1 MVQCVL
7 QQYVPHLKTVGEIM
21 ARGGVNKA
29 VVQAA
34 RLAILAR
41 GENPSIDAVRIEMG
55 NTGSKTT
62 IHRYLKE
69 LGDVALPVEAEP
81 SAPIDDELLAL
92 VSRLAERLKEQA
104 QEPIDQAR
112 EQFEKQRKALEI
124 QLAEAE
130 EANTELHQQYEIQS
144 LALTQESEAL
154 QETRATLQTEQTRNA
169 GLNQALADF
178 ELRLQDKDE
187 QIRSL
192 EEKHLHAREAL
203 EHYRNAVKEQREQ
216 EHSRHESQVQQLQME
231 VRQAQQSALVRQDEI
246 TQLHRDNERL
256 LTENRGTLRELSLM
270 QEQLKQSNSRQ
281 DQLLEQTTRVDGER
295 TLLQERLR
303 VALLESQ
310 SLKQNVDDQSQLN
323 KSLEIELAKTQSELE
338 ESVRLAAAIATAPD
352 TTKDD

>member
-1 MVQCVL
+1 
-7 QQYVPHLKTVGEIM
+7 M
-21 ARGGVNKA
+21 ARGGVNKV

-69 LGDVALPVEAEP
+69 LDDGIERAEAP
-81 SAPIDDELLAL
+81 PAPIDDELAGL
-92 VSRLAERLKEQA
+92 VSRLAQRLKEQA

-112 EQFEKQRKALEI
+112 EQFEQQRKELETRL
-124 QLAEAE
+124 QAADQ
-130 EANTELHQQYEIQS
+130 ANTQLQEHYEVQS

-154 QETRATLQTEQTRNA
+154 QDTRTLLQTEQTRNA

-192 EEKHLHAREAL
+192 EEKHLHARDAL
-203 EHYRNAVKEQREQ
+203 EHYRNAVKDQREQ
-216 EHSRHESQVQQLQME
+216 EQRRHEGQVQQIQME
-231 VRQAQQSALVRQDEI
+231 LRQAQQSAMVRQDEI

-270 QEQLKQSNSRQ
+270 QDQLKQSNSRQ
-281 DQLLEQTTRVDGER
+281 DQLLEQATRVDSER

-310 SLKQNVDDQSQLN
+310 SLKQSVDEQSQIN
-323 KSLEIELAKTQSELE
+323 QSLEIELTKAQADLA
-338 ESVRLAAAIATAPD
+338 ESVRLAAVAKTVPDAP
-352 TTKDD
+352 KDA

>member
-1 MVQCVL
+1 
-7 QQYVPHLKTVGEIM
+7 M

-69 LGDVALPVEAEP
+69 LGEGTQPAETEAPE
-81 SAPIDDELLAL
+81 PIDDELMAL
-92 VSRLAERLKEQA
+92 VARLAQRLKEQA

-112 EQFEKQRKALEI
+112 EQFEQQRKDLETRL
-124 QLAEAE
+124 QQAEQ
-130 EANTELHQQYEIQS
+130 ANTQLQQHYELQS
-144 LALTQESEAL
+144 LALAQESEAL
-154 QETRATLQTEQTRNA
+154 HSTRAMLQTEQNRNA

-192 EEKHLHAREAL
+192 EEKHLHARDAL

-231 VRQAQQSALVRQDEI
+231 LRQAQQSALVRQDEI

-256 LTENRGTLRELSLM
+256 LTENRGTLRELSLL

-281 DQLLEQTTRVDGER
+281 DQLLEQANRVDGER

-310 SLKQNVDDQSQLN
+310 SLKQNVDEQLLIN
-323 KSLEIELAKTQSELE
+323 KALENQLIKAQAERE
-338 ESVRLAAAIATAPD
+338 ESERLAAAVATAPD
-352 TTKDD
+352 TAKED

>member
-1 MVQCVL
+1 
-7 QQYVPHLKTVGEIM
+7 M

-69 LGDVALPVEAEP
+69 LDDSTPREEAEP
-81 SAPIDDELLAL
+81 VEPINDELLAL
-92 VSRLAERLKEQA
+92 VVRLAQRLKEQA

-112 EQFEKQRKALEI
+112 EQFEQQRKTLET
-124 QLAEAE
+124 QLKAAE
-130 EANTELHQQYEIQS
+130 EANTELNQQYEFQS

-154 QETRATLQTEQTRNA
+154 QETRAMLQTEQTRNA

-216 EHSRHESQVQQLQME
+216 EHSRHEGQVQQLQME

-256 LTENRGTLRELSLM
+256 LTENRGTLRELSSL
-270 QEQLKQSNSRQ
+270 QEQLKQSNNRQ

-310 SLKQNVDDQSQLN
+310 SLKQNVEEQSQIN
-323 KSLEIELAKTQSELE
+323 KSLEIQLTKTQAELE
-338 ESVRLAAAIATAPD
+338 ESVRLAAVIATAPD
-352 TTKDD
+352 TTKDA

>member
-1 MVQCVL
+1 
-7 QQYVPHLKTVGEIM
+7 M

-69 LGDVALPVEAEP
+69 LDDGAERADVPPE
-81 SAPIDDELLAL
+81 PIDDELAGL
-92 VSRLAERLKEQA
+92 VSRLAQRLKEQA

-112 EQFEKQRKALEI
+112 EQFDQQKKQLDT
-124 QLAEAE
+124 QLYEARQ
-130 EANTELHQQYEIQS
+130 ANTQLQQQYEIQS

-154 QETRATLQTEQTRNA
+154 QETRAMLQTEQTRNA

-192 EEKHLHAREAL
+192 EEKHLHARDAL
-203 EHYRNAVKEQREQ
+203 EHYRNAVKDQREQ
-216 EHSRHESQVQQLQME
+216 EQRRHEGQVQQIQME
-231 VRQAQQSALVRQDEI
+231 LRQAQQSALVRQDEI

-256 LTENRGTLRELSLM
+256 LTENRGTLRELSLL
-270 QEQLKQSNSRQ
+270 QDQLKQTNARQ
-281 DQLLEQTTRVDGER
+281 DQLLEQVNRIDSER

-303 VALLESQ
+303 AALLESQ
-310 SLKQNVDDQSQLN
+310 SLKQSVDEQSQIN
-323 KSLEIELAKTQSELE
+323 KALEIELLKTQASLD
-338 ESVRLAAAIATAPD
+338 ESVRLAAVIATAPD
-352 TTKDD
+352 ASEPQKDD

>member
-1 MVQCVL
+1 
-7 QQYVPHLKTVGEIM
+7 M

-69 LGDVALPVEAEP
+69 LDDRVEPVEAP
-81 SAPIDDELLAL
+81 SEPIDDELMAL
-92 VSRLAERLKEQA
+92 VARLAQRLKEQA

-112 EQFEKQRKALEI
+112 TQYEDQRKALDN
-124 QLAEAE
+124 QLSEAQ
-130 EANTELHQQYEIQS
+130 EANSELHQQYEFQS

-154 QETRATLQTEQTRNA
+154 QETRAMLQTEQTRNA

-178 ELRLQDKDE
+178 ELRLKDKDE

-192 EEKHLHAREAL
+192 EEKHLHTRDAL

-216 EHSRHESQVQQLQME
+216 EMSRHEGQVQQLQME
-231 VRQAQQSALVRQDEI
+231 LRQAQQSALVRQDEI

-256 LTENRGTLRELSLM
+256 LTENRGTLRELSLL
-270 QEQLKQSNSRQ
+270 QEQLKQSNTRQ
-281 DQLLEQTTRVDGER
+281 DQLLEQATRVDGER

-310 SLKQNVDDQSQLN
+310 ALKQNVDEQSQLN
-323 KSLEIELAKTQSELE
+323 RSLEMDLAKTRTDLE
-338 ESVRLAAAIATAPD
+338 ERVRLAATLAAAAD
-352 TTKDD
+352 ATKDA

>member
-1 MVQCVL
+1 
-7 QQYVPHLKTVGEIM
+7 M

-69 LGDVALPVEAEP
+69 LDNRSEPAEAPAE
-81 SAPIDDELLAL
+81 PIDDELMAL
-92 VSRLAERLKEQA
+92 VARLAQRLKEQA

-112 EQFEKQRKALEI
+112 TQYEEQRKALDN
-124 QLAEAE
+124 QLGEAQ
-130 EANTELHQQYEIQS
+130 EANSELHQQYEFQS

-154 QETRATLQTEQTRNA
+154 HETRAMLQTEQTRNA

-178 ELRLQDKDE
+178 ELRLKDKDE

-192 EEKHLHAREAL
+192 EEKHLHTRDAL

-216 EHSRHESQVQQLQME
+216 EMSRHEGQVQQLQME
-231 VRQAQQSALVRQDEI
+231 LRQAQQSALVRQDEI

-256 LTENRGTLRELSLM
+256 LTENRGTLRELSLL
-270 QEQLKQSNSRQ
+270 QEQLKQSNTRQ
-281 DQLLEQTTRVDGER
+281 DQLLEQATRVDGER

-310 SLKQNVDDQSQLN
+310 ALKQNVDEQSQLN
-323 KSLEIELAKTQSELE
+323 RSLEMDLAKTRADLE
-338 ESVRLAAAIATAPD
+338 ERVRLAATLAAAAD
-352 TTKDD
+352 AAKDN

>member
-1 MVQCVL
+1 
-7 QQYVPHLKTVGEIM
+7 M

-69 LGDVALPVEAEP
+69 LGVTTEPVTTEP
-81 SAPIDDELLAL
+81 SEPIDDELLAL
-92 VSRLAERLKEQA
+92 VSRLAQRLKEQA
-104 QEPIDQAR
+104 QAPIDQAL
-112 EQFEKQRKALEI
+112 EQFESQRKTLEA
-124 QLAEAE
+124 QLEEAR

-154 QETRATLQTEQTRNA
+154 HETRAILQAEQTRNA
-169 GLNQALADF
+169 GLTQALADF

-192 EEKHLHAREAL
+192 EEKHLHARDAL

-231 VRQAQQSALVRQDEI
+231 LRQAQQSALVRQDEI

-281 DQLLEQTTRVDGER
+281 DQLLEQVTRFDGER

-310 SLKQNVDDQSQLN
+310 SLKQNVDEQSQIN
-323 KSLEIELAKTQSELE
+323 KALEIELTKVQAELE
-338 ESVRLAAAIATAPD
+338 TNTRLSEPAPP
-352 TTKDD
+352 TTDGGGTQLS